1 MKIPVQWKLIG
12 TRPNKSVYQQVLCY
26 LYSFITWLECV
37 GMALCSSGWLT
48 NLSDVSAS
56 NLIWSL
62 EKFATK
68 TVEILYKAFD
78 ENSLGGTPVF
88 ESHNVQNIIFSCL
101 YSSKKIDNLFYIS
114 ASKNNLKT
122 DFELLFLFFIFF

>member
-12 TRPNKSVYQQVLCY
+12 TRPNESVYQQVLCY